1 MGDGTDEWQ
10 IRRKLYRECGSI
22 LFAALPFCIYVSERK
37 PADEMHGVPVSI
49 FYRYSDQCNP
59 DADLCNGQK
68 DSGW

>member
-1 MGDGTDEWQ
+1 MEISKADW
-10 IRRKLYRECGSI
+10 KLYRECGGI
-22 LFAALPFCIYVSERK
+22 LFATLSFCIYVSERK